1 MQITEKD
8 NYKILKDERGDLTGF
23 ADELTKRHSDFKE
36 FNLVIDLLEHKNLDP
51 EQLLM
56 FLEIATVHLN
66 EKKSFVIVKDNIEID
81 KVPEDLIVVP
91 TLREAEDVINMD
103 EMQRDL
109 GV

>member
-1 MQITEKD
+1 MQITEKE
-8 NYKILKDERGDLTGF
+8 NYKILKDEKGDLTAF

-36 FNLVIDLLEHKNLDP
+36 YNLVINLLEHKNLSS

-56 FLEIATVHLN
+56 FLEIAMIHFN

-81 KVPEDLIVVP
+81 KVPEDLIVAP

-103 EMQRDL
+103 ELQREL
-109 GV
+109 GL